1 MMMMMTPIGAH
12 MGTRP
17 QNGTNFHFLVK
28 SCPAAA
34 NPLTDFYNFK
44 GLLYTQLPRVSVLH
58 VT

>member
-1 MMMMMTPIGAH
+1 MTPIGAH